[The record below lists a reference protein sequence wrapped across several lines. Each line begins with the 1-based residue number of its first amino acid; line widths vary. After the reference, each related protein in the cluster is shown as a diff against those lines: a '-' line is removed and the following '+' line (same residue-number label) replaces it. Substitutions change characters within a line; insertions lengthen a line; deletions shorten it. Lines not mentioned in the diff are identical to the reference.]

1 MKPFTTQ
8 QKSSL
13 RLAGLASLAT
23 ALVSFAVNKLIEI
36 QLNFWM
42 LLTLLVVGIGTFIYI
57 DLTGK
62 PKNIE

>member
-1 MKPFTTQ
+1 MKLSSQ

-13 RLAGLASLAT
+13 QFAGLASLAT
-23 ALVSFAVNKLIEI
+23 ALVSFAVNKLLEI

-42 LLTLLVVGIGTFIYI
+42 LLALLLVGIGIFIYI

-62 PKNIE
+62 RGGTSQ